1 MSLTRVTQ
9 RARRALHQ
17 LVALVA
23 ALNQSLAAGPVDV
36 GP

>member
-1 MSLTRVTQ
+1 MSLTRITR

-17 LVALVA
+17 LVALAA
-23 ALNQSLAAGPVDV
+23 ALNQSIAAGPVDV